1 MSDAAPIEHPAWLT
15 GGDFT
20 EADEPLRLFA
30 AWFAEARQSE
40 PVNPEAMTLATVD
53 ASGLPNARMVL
64 LKGFDDRGFVFYT
77 SADSIKGHELAA
89 APKAALTFYWK
100 SSQRQVRVRGHV
112 EMVSAAEADAYFAS
126 RSRMAQIG
134 AWASKQSV
142 ALESRLAFEKA
153 IARMTAKFAIG
164 AVPRPPYWSG
174 YRVVPQ
180 EIEFWQER
188 PFRLHD
194 RVAFTRDTSGPP
206 ALSSKTTIPKTA
218 WIKTRLYP

>member
-20 EADEPLRLFA
+20 AADEPLRLFA
-30 AWFAEARQSE
+30 EWFAEAKRAE
-40 PVNPEAMTLATVD
+40 PVNPDAMTLATVD
-53 ASGLPNARMVL
+53 GDGMPNARMVL
-64 LKGFDDRGFVFYT
+64 LKGFDERGFVFYT
-77 SADSIKGHELAA
+77 NLDSIKGHELGA

-100 SSQRQVRVRGHV
+100 ALQRQVRLRGSV
-112 EMVSAAEADAYFAS
+112 EAVSSEEADAYFAS

-134 AWASKQSV
+134 AWASKQST

-153 IARMTAKFAIG
+153 IARYTAKFAIG
-164 AVPRPPYWSG
+164 TVPRPPYWSG
-174 YRVVPQ
+174 YRVVPS

-194 RVAFTRDTSGPP
+194 RIAFTRANVSAPWT
-206 ALSSKTTIPKTA
+206 
-218 WIKTRLYP
+218 KTRLYP